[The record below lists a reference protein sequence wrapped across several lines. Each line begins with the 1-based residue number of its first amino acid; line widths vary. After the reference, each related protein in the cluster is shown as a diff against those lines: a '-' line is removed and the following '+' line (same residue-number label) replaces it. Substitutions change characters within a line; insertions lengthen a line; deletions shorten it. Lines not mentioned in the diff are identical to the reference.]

1 MLDTTDRPT
10 LASAIKLLL
19 LGIGVVILDLR
30 IGAFD
35 VLPDP
40 VGQLLIAIAVI
51 RTVKATGKTP
61 FAMPVAVLA
70 GVALILSTILEIA
83 VLDGR
88 VAVGTVAGPE
98 GGELLDTA
106 LIVTQ
111 LLVTIALAQ
120 HLRRCLDGIASDR
133 WRQVTIAFGAALV
146 MVPVVSLTEDL
157 LLVLLQ
163 AAFIV
168 TALALL
174 VLSLLATRALA
185 LDDSAPVIP

>member
-163 AAFIV
+163 AAVIV

>member
-70 GVALILSTILEIA
+70 GVALILSTILEVA

-163 AAFIV
+163 AAVIV

>member
-1 MLDTTDRPT
+1 MHDTTDRPT

-111 LLVTIALAQ
+111 LLGTIALAQ

-163 AAFIV
+163 AAVIV

>member
-1 MLDTTDRPT
+1 MHDTTDRPT

-19 LGIGVVILDLR
+19 LGIGVVVLDLR

-51 RTVKATGKTP
+51 RTVKATGTTP

-70 GVALILSTILEIA
+70 AVALVLSTVLEVA

-106 LIVTQ
+106 LIVSQ
-111 LLVTIALAQ
+111 LVGTIALAQ

-146 MVPVVSLTEDL
+146 MVPVVALTEDL

-163 AAFIV
+163 AAVIV

-185 LDDSAPVIP
+185 LDDSAPVIL

>member
-1 MLDTTDRPT
+1 MHDTTDRPT

-163 AAFIV
+163 AAVIV